1 MPRAAG
7 RPIYPLR
14 LEEAYQRRLLRVPRV
29 AHRLLMD
36 RLGPLM
42 RRLGPDIDAR
52 ARGDSAASDLAEILR
67 VVGRVRE
74 ATEKAAG
81 ASVSEDEL
89 AGIAAKVDRFAA
101 AELTR
106 VLALD
111 VTQGGKLTSLYQ
123 AWAAENVALIESIP
137 AQFFA
142 EIETTVKDAVQSG
155 RLTRDVMKD
164 LQGRYGVSKSRAE
177 LIARDQI
184 GKLNGQLTEQRQT
197 SLGITEYIWSTSKD
211 RRVRDMHADLEGT
224 VQRWDDPPV
233 TNENGDRNH
242 PGGDY
247 QCRCV
252 SVPILPT

>member
-1 MPRAAG
+1 MPRPG

-42 RRLGPDIDAR
+42 KRLGPDIDAR

-67 VVGRVRE
+67 VVARVRE

-81 ASVSEDEL
+81 ASVTEDEL
-89 AGIAAKVDRFAA
+89 LATAARVDRFAA

-142 EIETTVKDAVQSG
+142 EIEATVTEAVQSG
-155 RLTRDVMKD
+155 RLTRDVMRD
-164 LQGRYGVSKSRAE
+164 IQGRYGVSESRAE

-184 GKLNGQLTEQRQT
+184 GKLNGQLTQQRQT
-197 SLGITEYIWSTSKD
+197 SLGIEEFIWSTSKD
-211 RRVRDMHADLEGT
+211 ERVRPSHAEIEG
-224 VQRWDDPPV
+224 QKFRWDDLPIV
-233 TNENGDRNH
+233 DGERSR
-242 PGGDY
+242 PGSPIS
-247 QCRCV
+247 CRCV
-252 SVPILPT
+252 AIPVLPT